1 MNRTVRIE
9 RGIRIMHSNIVKL
22 LFKLDFS
29 VTVLDNLSADHR
41 DAVDGG
47 RSVLGNLLGNLLGN
61 SLGNSLGNLGNQTC

>member
-47 RSVLGNLLGNLLGN
+47 RSVLGNL
-61 SLGNSLGNLGNQTC
+61 